1 MNDLWVVLVPIL
13 LADIVNP
20 VLFGFLVYAAGTRKP
35 VSTSTALLLGHT
47 AAYFVAGVAIAI
59 GLEQIEN
66 RLVNPKPID
75 FAFEFFIGVL
85 LLWIGARS
93 RNSSAQH
100 QESEA
105 KDLTFVTAFFLGA
118 VVNFIG
124 IPFAIPYFAALSQIL
139 KADVTAAQAWGA
151 LVAYNLAYALPFAAV
166 PIMRAL
172 IGEKS
177 RRFFETI
184 NNFLNK
190 ASSVIMPALLILLG
204 VVLIIDAAYY
214 YVKGIALF

>member
-1 MNDLWVVLVPIL
+1 MNDLWAVLVPIL
-13 LADIVNP
+13 LADIINP
-20 VLFGFLVYAAGTRKP
+20 VLFAFLVYAAGTRKP

-47 AAYFVAGVAIAI
+47 AAYFAAGVVIAI

-66 RLVNPKPID
+66 RLANPKPID
-75 FAFEFFIGVL
+75 FAFEFLIGVL

-93 RNSSAQH
+93 RNSSTQH
-100 QESEA
+100 PESVPN
-105 KDLTFVTAFFLGA
+105 DLTFVSAFVLGA

-139 KADVTAAQAWGA
+139 KADVTTAQAWGA
-151 LVAYNLAYALPFAAV
+151 LVTYNLLYALPFAVV

-172 IGEKS
+172 VGEKS
-177 RRFFETI
+177 RRFFEAI
-184 NNFLNK
+184 NGYLNK

-204 VVLIIDAAYY
+204 LVLIIDAAYY
-214 YVKGIALF
+214 YVKGVALF

>member
-1 MNDLWVVLVPIL
+1 MNDLWAVLVPIL

-20 VLFGFLVYAAGTRKP
+20 VLFAFLVYAAGTKKP

-47 AAYFVAGVAIAI
+47 AAYFAAGIVIAI

-66 RLVNPKPID
+66 RLVNPKPVD
-75 FAFEFFIGVL
+75 FAFEFFVGVL
-85 LLWIGARS
+85 LLWIGTRT
-93 RNSSAQH
+93 RNGSAQH
-100 QESEA
+100 PESDA
-105 KDLTFVTAFFLGA
+105 KDLTCITAFFLGA

-139 KADVTAAQAWGA
+139 KADITTAQAWGS
-151 LVAYNLAYALPFAAV
+151 LVAYNLAYALPFTVV

-172 IGEKS
+172 VGEKS

-184 NNFLNK
+184 NDFLNK
-190 ASSVIMPALLILLG
+190 ASSVIMPALLIVLG

-214 YVKGIALF
+214 YVKGVALF